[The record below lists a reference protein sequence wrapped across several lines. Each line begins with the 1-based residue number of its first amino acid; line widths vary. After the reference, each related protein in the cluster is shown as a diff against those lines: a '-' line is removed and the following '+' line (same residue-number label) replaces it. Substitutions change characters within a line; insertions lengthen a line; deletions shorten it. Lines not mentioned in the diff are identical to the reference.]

1 MSRASEDLLDLIHN
15 LTATSL
21 ADELKRAAFAAAQ
34 PQFLGEDEN
43 GKPIKNPAYAALNP
57 QLIDK
62 ARAFLKDNGVDTA
75 EKSPRVDNLA
85 NQLHDLDLDDE
96 AVRLRPN

>member
-34 PQFLGEDEN
+34 PKTIMVEGAPQ
-43 GKPIKNPAYAALNP
+43 PNPAYAALNP